1 MHARRSIRS
10 FPAAKNRSRSTTR
23 RVLRFVLSTS
33 SYNLSISNFLIL
45 QSRNLETALT
55 FRESCDLHLSALN
68 VLSRIDNVSLFLP
81 FSYAQLYHL
90 KQLCSLEQTLS
101 SSWLPSG
108 GQLTLEELLPMVQRM
123 LTDMTLGELEKLRL
137 LLITLFSYPFL
148 LGTQQWSALV
158 LSAKIQSVD
167 FTRALTTAEF
177 AESLGFDVDTLLE
190 RCDRTCTPC
199 LIDNGLPTI
208 AMQNIP

>member
-1 MHARRSIRS
+1 M
-10 FPAAKNRSRSTTR
+10 
-23 RVLRFVLSTS
+23 
-33 SYNLSISNFLIL
+33 
-45 QSRNLETALT
+45 
-55 FRESCDLHLSALN
+55 
-68 VLSRIDNVSLFLP
+68 LSRIDNVSLSSQL
-81 FSYAQLYHL
+81 SNDQLYHL

-123 LTDMTLGELEKLRL
+123 LIDTTLGELEKLRL

-167 FTRALTTAEF
+167 FARALTTAEF
-177 AESLGFDVDTLLE
+177 AKNLVCDVDILLA
-190 RCDRTCTPC
+190 RCDRACTPC
-199 LIDNGLPTI
+199 RTDNEPPTV
-208 AMQNIP
+208 AMQSTP